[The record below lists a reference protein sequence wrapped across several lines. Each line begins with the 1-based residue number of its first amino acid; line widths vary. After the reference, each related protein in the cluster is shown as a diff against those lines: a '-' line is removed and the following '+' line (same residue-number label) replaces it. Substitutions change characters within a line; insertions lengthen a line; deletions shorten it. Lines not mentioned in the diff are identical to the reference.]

1 MKKFMFFLLLPLIA
15 LNAQNVKTNI
25 IKLKNIDNEADYK
38 IEVIFAKELAVD
50 CNNHFLEGGK
60 LDEKPSDES
69 ARIYEFDAKG
79 ELVSTMMLCSD
90 NKKRKKF
97 VNYSFTQT
105 FDYDSYTPIVI
116 KTPKEIAVKYKI
128 YKKIGE
134 KDAEVGK

>member
-60 LDEKPSDES
+60 LDEKPSDEF
-69 ARIYEFDAKG
+69 ARIY
-79 ELVSTMMLCSD
+79 
-90 NKKRKKF
+90 
-97 VNYSFTQT
+97 
-105 FDYDSYTPIVI
+105 
-116 KTPKEIAVKYKI
+116 
-128 YKKIGE
+128 
-134 KDAEVGK
+134 